1 MLARRPVAG
10 AAALYSLVAIA
21 AALAAYFAIFTQFGS
36 GDDEG
41 TLLISLKAFS
51 HGQALYRDVY
61 SPYGPFYYE
70 LFGGFFS
77 LTGLAITNDASR
89 LIVIAVWVGASALYG
104 VSAQRLSGRLLVG
117 VAGMIVAFAV
127 LGVLINEPMHPHGL
141 CVLLLAGLTLLLV
154 SGPPRRTGLA
164 GAGAGALL
172 AALILTKVNVGAL
185 AIAAIA
191 LAAVLTIEP
200 LYRRRWLRW
209 PVVVAFLLLPT
220 ALMVRELR
228 AEWVR
233 DLIGLELLATLA
245 LLVAARLLRPRPG
258 ESDEG
263 LFDWALAAAVGFAA
277 AFAAI
282 FIALILSGSTPADL
296 YDGAIVQGLK
306 IGDVFV
312 LALNSPV
319 AALDWAVAAL
329 AAAVI
334 TVELR
339 AEGRR
344 VPSIWPGLLRVAAG
358 LAIWLTVARS
368 APFSLGPTSNQEAL
382 PLVLAWVAV
391 VSPTGPQ
398 EPPYR
403 RFVRVALAALPIAE
417 VLQVYPVAGSQVGIA
432 AASFVAVGAICLAD
446 GLGLLRTWSE
456 AKGRAAAM
464 RFATLVTCSS
474 PRSPPSWH
482 LT

>member
-1 MLARRPVAG
+1 MDPRP
-10 AAALYSLVAIA
+10 
-21 AALAAYFAIFTQFGS
+21 
-36 GDDEG
+36 D
-41 TLLISLKAFS
+41 
-51 HGQALYRDVY
+51 R
-61 SPYGPFYYE
+61 
-70 LFGGFFS
+70 
-77 LTGLAITNDASR
+77 
-89 LIVIAVWVGASALYG
+89 
-104 VSAQRLSGRLLVG
+104 
-117 VAGMIVAFAV
+117 
-127 LGVLINEPMHPHGL
+127 
-141 CVLLLAGLTLLLV
+141 
-154 SGPPRRTGLA
+154 
-164 GAGAGALL
+164 
-172 AALILTKVNVGAL
+172 
-185 AIAAIA
+185 
-191 LAAVLTIEP
+191 
-200 LYRRRWLRW
+200 
-209 PVVVAFLLLPT
+209 
-220 ALMVRELR
+220 
-228 AEWVR
+228 
-233 DLIGLELLATLA
+233 LELLATLA

-358 LAIWLTVARS
+358 LTIWLTVARS

-391 VSPTGPQ
+391 VSPGTA
-398 EPPYR
+398 R
-403 RFVRVALAALPIAE
+403 AALPTIRASR
-417 VLQVYPVAGSQVGIA
+417 AGGAADRRGASGLPGGRQPGRIA
-432 AASFVAVGAICLAD
+432 AASFSPSARSALPMALACCGPGVRPRAGGGDALRHAGDGAPRRA
-446 GLGLLRTWSE
+446 
-456 AKGRAAAM
+456 GR
-464 RFATLVTCSS
+464 
-474 PRSPPSWH
+474 PSWR